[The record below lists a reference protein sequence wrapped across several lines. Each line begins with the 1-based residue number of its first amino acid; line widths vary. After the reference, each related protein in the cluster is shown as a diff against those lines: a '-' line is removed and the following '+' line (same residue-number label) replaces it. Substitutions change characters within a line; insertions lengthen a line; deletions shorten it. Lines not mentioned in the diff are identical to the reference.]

1 MEINKYSINQKFIE
15 YEQKRHINII
25 INKRNRKFINKTN

>member
-1 MEINKYSINQKFIE
+1 MEINKYSINQKFIA

-25 INKRNRKFINKTN
+25 INQNNLKIY